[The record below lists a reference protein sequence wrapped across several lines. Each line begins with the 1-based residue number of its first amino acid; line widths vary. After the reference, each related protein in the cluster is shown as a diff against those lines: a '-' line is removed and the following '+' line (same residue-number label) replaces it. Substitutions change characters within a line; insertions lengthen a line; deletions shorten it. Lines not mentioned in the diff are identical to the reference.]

1 MKNDSSRPAAS
12 STEEC
17 VSFWLQVLGKLQRLL
32 DTAPLTPRQRDVCVF
47 GAISKLSDGPS
58 TYAVH
63 AVHWVFKSAAALISK
78 ITLNLVLSESKHPRR
93 ERGLVL
99 RESEFTQLAYS
110 LYCIYVATDHKLQLV
125 SDWVISSRHLL
136 PFLDLCWKNYE
147 LQQQW
152 LH

>member
-17 VSFWLQVLGKLQRLL
+17 VSFWLQVLGKLQRLR

-110 LYCIYVATDHKLQLV
+110 LYCNVAADHKLQLV

-136 PFLDLCWKNYE
+136 PFPDLCWKNYE